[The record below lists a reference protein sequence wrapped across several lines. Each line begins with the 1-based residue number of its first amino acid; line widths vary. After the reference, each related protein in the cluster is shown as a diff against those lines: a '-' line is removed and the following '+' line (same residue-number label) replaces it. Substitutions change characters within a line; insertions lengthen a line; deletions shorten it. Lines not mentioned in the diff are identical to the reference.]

1 MEEYVE
7 TRTTT
12 TTASSSSSS
21 SHLNNKA
28 TRAKA
33 FAPLT
38 SDYSSDDMTPEA
50 KRKQLSNNKGTASTK
65 STVTTMF
72 TNTSK
77 RLGNAINARLTA
89 AATSTP
95 RSQLE
100 TTQNLLNLTQEQH
113 QRSAADWS
121 QDHLAYIEYRDAGE
135 YWK

>member
-1 MEEYVE
+1 ME
-7 TRTTT
+7 TRTSSSTT
-12 TTASSSSSS
+12 TTSSS
-21 SHLNNKA
+21 NNKA
-28 TRAKA
+28 TRSKA
-33 FAPLT
+33 FAQLT

-50 KRKQLSNNKGTASTK
+50 KRKQLSPPNNNKANASTR

-77 RLGNAINARLTA
+77 RLGNALNARLTG
-89 AATSTP
+89 ATSTP

-100 TTQNLLNLTQEQH
+100 TTQNVLNSTQEQQ
-113 QRSAADWS
+113 QRSNADWS

>member
-1 MEEYVE
+1 ME
-7 TRTTT
+7 TRTSTT
-12 TTASSSSSS
+12 TTSSSS
-21 SHLNNKA
+21 NNKA
-28 TRAKA
+28 TRSKA
-33 FAPLT
+33 FAQLT

-50 KRKQLSNNKGTASTK
+50 KRKQLSPNNNKANASTR

-77 RLGNAINARLTA
+77 RLGNALNARLTG
-89 AATSTP
+89 ATSTP

-100 TTQNLLNLTQEQH
+100 TTQNVLNSTQEQQ
-113 QRSAADWS
+113 QRSNADWS

>member
-1 MEEYVE
+1 ME
-7 TRTTT
+7 TRTSTSTT
-12 TTASSSSSS
+12 TKSS
-21 SHLNNKA
+21 NNKA
-28 TRAKA
+28 TRSKA
-33 FAPLT
+33 FAQLT

-50 KRKQLSNNKGTASTK
+50 KRKQVSPPNNNKANASTR

-77 RLGNAINARLTA
+77 RLGNALNARLTG
-89 AATSTP
+89 ATSTP

-100 TTQNLLNLTQEQH
+100 TTQNVLNSTQEQQ
-113 QRSAADWS
+113 QRSNADWS

>member
-1 MEEYVE
+1 ME
-7 TRTTT
+7 TRTSTSTSTT
-12 TTASSSSSS
+12 TKSS
-21 SHLNNKA
+21 NNKA
-28 TRAKA
+28 TRSKA
-33 FAPLT
+33 FAQLT

-50 KRKQLSNNKGTASTK
+50 KRKQVSPPNNNKANASTR

-77 RLGNAINARLTA
+77 RLGNALNARLTG
-89 AATSTP
+89 ATSTP

-100 TTQNLLNLTQEQH
+100 TTQNVLNSTQEQQ
-113 QRSAADWS
+113 QRSNADWS

>member
-1 MEEYVE
+1 ME
-7 TRTTT
+7 TRTSTT
-12 TTASSSSSS
+12 TSSSTTSSS
-21 SHLNNKA
+21 NNKA
-28 TRAKA
+28 TRSKA
-33 FAPLT
+33 FAQLT

-50 KRKQLSNNKGTASTK
+50 KRKQLSPPNNNKANASTSTR

-77 RLGNAINARLTA
+77 RLGNALNARLTG
-89 AATSTP
+89 ATSTP

-100 TTQNLLNLTQEQH
+100 TTQNVLNSTQEQQ
-113 QRSAADWS
+113 QRSNADWS